1 MATLTITGTAADDTI
16 VITATGADSGAYSI
30 NDGPAV
36 AFSGVTE
43 VVVTGEDGNDTLTI
57 VNPNGGLFAPMD
69 GITYDGGGDP
79 ADALEILGGTA
90 NDLTYTAGATPDA
103 GTLTYTGGAGT
114 QTIDFAGIAPITD
127 TVAAASLTIFGT
139 PGADAIAV
147 TDGGLVNGFQTT
159 QVSAP
164 TFESIRFANKTTV
177 TIIGNGGADTL
188 TFNNPTPA
196 AGLSTLNV
204 TNVGAVTQTGAVN
217 YTNLSLNNVTGAVT
231 LTGSNDVTSLSAL
244 LTGSGN
250 GFSFNDVDD
259 IALTSVGLV
268 NGIST
273 SNGAIA
279 ITTAVG
285 PIIVVNTGAG
295 SDVNAG
301 SSTVALTAGS
311 FGATDFFIQL
321 QPGAN
326 VSGLA
331 GVQLRADNIDL
342 TFGATVNAGGAT
354 ATLNAFTPATVI
366 NLGGTDTANTLG
378 LTDAELDAITAGV
391 LRIGDLTSGRISFSD
406 AITLGG
412 IAQLQLTTG
421 ADIQDSHLGPDLTVV
436 SLAMTA
442 GTGIGTASS
451 AFGTT
456 VSVIEAQTNT
466 GGINISNAGPVLVG
480 GVTGSLT
487 GLRVVTSGDL
497 SLSAAGTIELR
508 DIDGAEIVA
517 GGSAS
522 GNVVLSATGAD
533 ADVTVTA
540 NKDAITASAG
550 SITVAA
556 GRNILLGAVGLDLDN
571 DVRANG
577 SVTLSAGL
585 DVVVDGSAN
594 VISDAFGNNTG
605 GGVIATAGDDIEV
618 TSFHGFNPDAFIAAS
633 GTAGADVTLTTG
645 ANGAL
650 TLTSGPSAVF
660 SNSGDVTVNADVVV
674 IFNTSGISAPGA
686 GQNVTIQPVS
696 ATWAINL
703 GSTNEGTLELSDVEL
718 DRIFAPTIRIGST
731 SNPGNITVSSPIT
744 LAGGTTTL
752 SLRTGGGIIAG
763 TAGAQTD
770 ITVDN
775 LALRAASGIG
785 IADIFNVA
793 VSNLAFNNSGMG
805 DININDAG
813 GLTLGAVDGLASSS
827 NAGGIAQVATAGGP
841 LTVAAN
847 ITTSGFLNL
856 GAGDTAA
863 AGDNLTV
870 LAGVTIRSTGGAVQL
885 IAGDDVTTQ
894 AGSTIQSADTLFV
907 HVDSSIVDAGVGG
920 TDNLNGVILA
930 GAIEITGNPD
940 NDTLRGTPLAD
951 LLDGFTG
958 ADLMIG
964 GGGNDSYRVDNAGD
978 AVIENAAEGTDTVF
992 SATHFAL
999 PANVENLTMQSFS
1012 DLQAYGNALANTM
1025 VGGFGSDLL
1034 DGSAGAD
1041 LMLGGVGNDTY
1052 FVDNAGDVAIEIPGE
1067 GNDTVFATTHFAL
1080 PLNVDN
1086 LVLQGSAD
1094 LQGYGNSQP
1103 NSIFG
1108 NSGNNLVDGGGD
1120 ADVMSG
1126 GIGND
1131 TYFVDNA
1138 ADAVVESPG
1147 QGNDAVFASVN
1158 YGLSANVETLIL
1170 QGGADLQG
1178 YGNGLV
1184 NVIYG
1189 NTGNNLLNG
1198 FAGADLMVGGAG
1210 NDTYFVDDTSD
1221 AAFELPGQGSDA
1233 VFASAHYGLAA
1244 DVETLVLQGTADFQG
1259 YGNNQANTL
1268 FGNSGNNLLNGA
1280 GGADTMYGGFGNDT
1294 YFVDNGLD
1302 QVTENPLAG
1311 TDAVFSTVH
1320 FILPTNVETLV
1331 LQGSAAANGTGN
1343 SLANSIF
1350 GNSGDNM
1357 LDGQGNADTL
1367 TGNAGNDTFVFIVG
1381 QGNGDTVVDFAGNG
1395 AAAGDSL
1402 RFVGYGAGAS
1412 FTGIDATH
1420 WQVNYNGGSSH
1431 EIITF
1436 MNGAP
1441 IDASDVVFV

>member
-1 MATLTITGTAADDTI
+1 MTTLTITGTAADDTI
-16 VITATGADSGAYSI
+16 VITATGSDSGSYSI
-30 NDGPAV
+30 NGGPDV
-36 AFSGVTE
+36 AFSGVTQ
-43 VVVTGEDGNDTLTI
+43 VVVSGEDGNDTLTI
-57 VNPNGGLFAPMD
+57 VNPDGSLFAPAN
-69 GITYDGGGDP
+69 GIGYDGGGNP
-79 ADALEILGGTA
+79 ADALEILGGAA
-90 NDLTYTAGATPDA
+90 NDLTYTAGATHDA
-103 GTLTYTGGAGT
+103 GTLTYTGDAGT
-114 QTIDFAGIAPITD
+114 QTIAFAGIAPITD

-139 PGADAIAV
+139 GSNDAIAV
-147 TDGGLVNGFQTT
+147 TDGGVVNGFQTT

-177 TIIGNGGADTL
+177 TINGNGGAADTL

-196 AGLSTLNV
+196 TGLTTLNV

-217 YTNLSLNNVTGAVT
+217 YTNLSLNVTGAVT
-231 LTGSNDVTSLSAL
+231 LTGNNDVTSLAATV
-244 LTGSGN
+244 TGAGN

-259 IALTSVGLV
+259 IALTSVGFV
-268 NGIST
+268 NGVST
-273 SNGAIA
+273 ASGAIA

-285 PIIVVNTGAG
+285 PIIVVNTAAG

-301 SSTVALTAGS
+301 AAGTVALTAGS

-326 VSGLA
+326 VTGVA

-342 TFGATVNAGGAT
+342 AFGATVNAGSAT

-378 LTDAELDAITAGV
+378 LTDAELNGITAGI

-412 IAQLQLTTG
+412 ISQLELTTG
-421 ADIQDSHLGPDLTVV
+421 ADIQDNHFGSDVTVV

-451 AFGTT
+451 ALGTT

-480 GVTGSLT
+480 GVSTSLT

-497 SLSAAGTIELR
+497 SLSAAGTIDLR

-522 GNVVLSATGAD
+522 GNVVLSAAGAG

-556 GRNILLGAVGLDLDN
+556 GRNILLGAVGMNLDN

-618 TSFHGFNPDAFIAAS
+618 TSFRGPDAFIAAS

-660 SNSGDVTVNADVVV
+660 SNSGDVTVNADVAV
-674 IFNTSGISAPGA
+674 IFNTSGISAPGP
-686 GQNVTIQPVS
+686 GQSVTIQPVS
-696 ATWAINL
+696 STWSIKL
-703 GSTNEGTLELSDVEL
+703 GSPNEGTLELSDAEL

-731 SNPGNITVSSPIT
+731 SNLGNITVSNPISPS
-744 LAGGTTTL
+744 GGTTTL
-752 SLRTGGGIIAG
+752 SLRTGGAIIDG
-763 TAGAQTD
+763 TAGEQTD
-770 ITVDN
+770 ITVAN

-785 IADIFNVA
+785 APDALDVA

-805 DININDAG
+805 SVTIRDAG
-813 GLTLGAVDGLASSS
+813 SLTLGPVDGLASSS
-827 NAGGIAQVATAGGP
+827 NAGGLAQVVTSGGP
-841 LTVAAN
+841 LTLAAN
-847 ITTSGFLNL
+847 VTTSEFLGL
-856 GAGDTAA
+856 VAGDTGA
-863 AGDNLTV
+863 AGDDVTV
-870 LAGVTIRSTGGAVQL
+870 LAGVTLQSTGGAVQL
-885 IAGDDVTTQ
+885 VAGDDITAQ
-894 AGSTIQSADTLFV
+894 AGSTIRSAASLFAY
-907 HVDSSIVDAGVGG
+907 VDVGALDGGIGG
-920 TDNLNGVILA
+920 TSNFNGAVVAPAVDIS
-930 GAIEITGNPD
+930 GGDD

-951 LLDGFTG
+951 SLDGFAG
-958 ADLMIG
+958 ADVMIG
-964 GGGNDSYRVDNAGD
+964 GGGDDSYGVNNAGD
-978 AVIENAAEGTDTVF
+978 VVIENAAEGIDTVQ
-992 SATHFAL
+992 SVVHFAL
-999 PANVENLTMQSFS
+999 PANVENLSLAGGG
-1012 DLQAYGNALANTM
+1012 DLQGYGNALVNTITGNGANN
-1025 VGGFGSDLL
+1025 LL
-1034 DGSAGAD
+1034 DGGAGAD
-1041 LMLGGVGNDTY
+1041 LMVGGLGNDTY
-1052 FVDNAGDVAIEIPGE
+1052 FVDNAGDAVIEIPGA
-1067 GNDTVFATTHFAL
+1067 GNDTVFATTHFTL
-1080 PLNVDN
+1080 PLNVES

-1094 LQGYGNSQP
+1094 LQGYGNFQA

-1108 NSGNNLVDGGGD
+1108 NSGNNLIDGGGD

-1126 GIGND
+1126 GLGND

-1147 QGNDAVFASVN
+1147 QGNDAVFASVS

-1198 FAGADLMVGGAG
+1198 LAGADLMVGGAG

-1221 AAFELPGQGSDA
+1221 AAFESPGEGNDA
-1233 VFASAHYGLAA
+1233 VFSSAHYGLAA
-1244 DVETLVLQGTADFQG
+1244 NVETLVLQGSADLQG
-1259 YGNNQANTL
+1259 YGNNQVNTL
-1268 FGNSGNNLLNGA
+1268 YGNGGNNLLNGA
-1280 GGADTMYGGFGNDT
+1280 GGGDTMYGGFGHDT

-1302 QVTENPLAG
+1302 QVVEIPFAG

-1320 FILPTNVETLV
+1320 FILPANVETLV
-1331 LQGSAAANGTGN
+1331 LQGGVNANGTGN
-1343 SLANSIF
+1343 GLANSIF
-1350 GNSGDNM
+1350 GDSSDNR
-1357 LDGQGNADTL
+1357 LDGQGSTDTL
-1367 TGNAGNDTFVFIVG
+1367 TGNAGNDTFAFIVG
-1381 QGNGDTVVDFAGNG
+1381 QANGDTVVDFAGNG
-1395 AAAGDSL
+1395 ASAGDSL
-1402 RFVGYGAGAS
+1402 QFIGYGAGAT
-1412 FTGIDATH
+1412 FTQNDATH

-1431 EIITF
+1431 EVITF
-1436 MNGAP
+1436 MNGAS

>member
-16 VITATGADSGAYSI
+16 VITASGTDSGSYSI
-30 NDGPAV
+30 NGGPAV

-43 VVVTGEDGNDTLTI
+43 VMVSGEDGNDTLTI
-57 VNPNGGLFAPMD
+57 VNPDGGLFAPMD
-69 GITYDGGGDP
+69 GISYDGGGDP

-90 NDLTYTAGATPDA
+90 NDLTYTAGATHDA
-103 GTLTYTGGAGT
+103 GTLTYTGDAGT
-114 QTIDFAGIAPITD
+114 QTIAFAGIAPITD
-127 TVAAASLTIFGT
+127 TVAAATLTIFGT
-139 PGADAIAV
+139 PSNDAIAV

-177 TIIGNGGADTL
+177 TIIGNGGAADTL

-204 TNVGAVTQTGAVN
+204 TNVGTVTQNGAVN
-217 YTNLSLNNVTGAVT
+217 YTNLSLNNVTGTVT

-244 LTGSGN
+244 LTGAGN

-259 IALTSVGLV
+259 VALTSVGFV
-268 NGIST
+268 NGVST
-273 SNGAIA
+273 NNGAIA

-285 PIIVVNTGAG
+285 PIIVANTGAG

-326 VSGLA
+326 VTGLA

-342 TFGATVNAGGAT
+342 TTGATVNAGSTT

-366 NLGGTDTANTLG
+366 DLGGADTANTLG
-378 LTDAELDAITAGV
+378 LTDAELDGITAGV
-391 LRIGDLTSGRISFSD
+391 LRIGDLTSGRIRFSD
-406 AITLGG
+406 AITPGG
-412 IAQLQLTTG
+412 IAQLELTTG
-421 ADIQDSHLGPDLTVV
+421 ADIQDNHFGPDVTVV

-451 AFGTT
+451 ALGTT
-456 VSVIEAQTNT
+456 VAEIEAQTNT
-466 GGINISNAGPVLVG
+466 GGINISNTGGVLVG

-497 SLSAAGTIELR
+497 SFSAAGTITLQ
-508 DIDGAEIVA
+508 DTDGVEIVA

-522 GNVVLSATGAD
+522 GNVLLSATGAG
-533 ADVTVTA
+533 ADVTAAV

-556 GRNILLGAVGLDLDN
+556 GRNILLGTVGADFDN

-585 DVVVDGSAN
+585 DLVVDGSAN
-594 VISDAFGNNTG
+594 IISDAFGNSTG
-605 GGVIATAGDDIEV
+605 GGVIATVGDDIEV
-618 TSFHGFNPDAFIAAS
+618 TSFHGTDAFIAAS

-650 TLTSGPSAVF
+650 TLTSGPLAVF
-660 SNSGDVTVNADVVV
+660 SNSGDVTVNADVAV
-674 IFNTSGISAPGA
+674 IFSTSGISAPGP

-744 LAGGTTTL
+744 LAGGTTL

-856 GAGDTAA
+856 GAGDTAP

-870 LAGVTIRSTGGAVQL
+870 LAGVTIRSTGGSVQL

-940 NDTLRGTPLAD
+940 NDTLRGTPFAD

-1041 LMLGGVGNDTY
+1041 VMLGGVGNDTY
-1052 FVDNAGDVAIEIPGE
+1052 FVDNAGDIAIEIPGE

-1080 PLNVDN
+1080 PANVEN

-1108 NSGNNLVDGGGD
+1108 NSGNNLIDGGGD

-1131 TYFVDNA
+1131 TYFVDNTG
-1138 ADAVVESPG
+1138 DAVVENAG